1 MLPPRNY
8 SRRTRDRRTRSPVHR
23 RYIKTFLCLLW
34 ARKECDERAKADCA
48 HIHAAGNVAVS
59 LKPGDEYL
67 VPLCRRHHTEQH
79 NIGQPEFE
87 RRYAAELEGMTLAQK
102 ALEFSRASPDRAI
115 REVAKEMG
123 KA

>member
-8 SRRTRDRRTRSPVHR
+8 SRRTRDPHLRSRVHR
-23 RYIKTFLCLLW
+23 DWVKGHYCLIF
-34 ARKECDERAKADCA
+34 ARKVCDEHGCDPHHVRTVNN
-48 HIHAAGNVAVS
+48 AAGGV
-59 LKPGDEYL
+59 KPSDL
-67 VPLCRRHHTEQH
+67 WCVPICRAHHTELH

-102 ALEFSRASPDRAI
+102 ALEFSRGSPDRAI
-115 REVAKEMG
+115 REAVKEMR